1 MRKIIVLFLFFIIL
15 YGDFK
20 VLKVEFNGNKA
31 FSTKFLLEWINTKV
45 NAEYN
50 EYTLRH
56 DEFKLLQL
64 YRDNGFF
71 DVNIE
76 KYIKVNI
83 KLKGV
88 SIKFV
93 INENLHYPIKKIEF
107 IGCKSIIKDSL
118 DKFLKIKVGMP
129 YDALRAT
136 LSTYGMIDYYSTK
149 GFSYATIKDT
159 FLMLKGTGVIVKYYI
174 EEGDEVFIKKFEYE
188 NKTQIIESVIK
199 KYIDLKEGEI
209 YNPEKITSIKRK
221 LLNTYLFGRV
231 DVSTEG
237 LIEQKD
243 SVSIK
248 FVLHPA
254 QLLDINLGGGF
265 MSPEWIIGRISIIRK
280 GLFGG
285 EHRLK
290 IDAEPGLSIKGG
302 RKTNLSLAF
311 TSKDILWTPFD
322 LTFKYKFEEL
332 KKKFY
337 ENVNRIEAQLGYT
350 HSENKGGYFSYQWI
364 YTRDTT
370 NVFKLDQVQA
380 IYAEIDLRDN
390 SFDPKKGIRL
400 ITDLK
405 YGGAIRSGGS
415 FKSYNIRFAT
425 AMGFGKFVFEGYGA
439 TGKVYYKELPK
450 YIYLFYNDGVN
461 TLRTLGNYSFG
472 DIYDNYT
479 ERYYYDRFLSYNLQL
494 KYRIITGLYAIIFTD
509 GLYIDNLNNS
519 KGFGI
524 NYVSP
529 VGSVRLE
536 IGFGKD
542 RNGNNKF
549 DYIIA
554 IGGII

>member
-1 MRKIIVLFLFFIIL
+1 MRKIFILFLFFIVL
-15 YGDFK
+15 YGNFT
-20 VLKVEFNGNKA
+20 VLKVEFEGNKA

-45 NAEYN
+45 NTEYN

-71 DVNIE
+71 DVSID

-88 SIKFV
+88 SIKFL

-107 IGCKSIIKDSL
+107 IGCQSIEKDSL
-118 DKFLKIKVGMP
+118 EKFLKIKVGMP
-129 YDALRAT
+129 YDALRSA

-159 FLMLKGTGVIVKYYI
+159 FTMLKGTGVIVKYYI
-174 EEGDEVFIKKFEYE
+174 EEGEEVFIKDFEYE
-188 NKTQIIESVIK
+188 NKTKIRESVLK
-199 KYIDLKEGEI
+199 KYINITEGEI

-221 LLNTYLFGRV
+221 LLGTYLFGRV
-231 DVSTEG
+231 DVITDG

-243 SVSIK
+243 SVSVK
-248 FVLHPA
+248 FILHPA
-254 QLLDINLGGGF
+254 QLIDINLGGGF
-265 MSPEWIIGRISIIRK
+265 MSPEWIIGRISLTRK
-280 GLFGG
+280 GLLGG

-290 IDAEPGLSIKGG
+290 IDAEPGISIKTG
-302 RKTNLSLAF
+302 RKTNFSFAF
-311 TSKDILWTPFD
+311 TSKAILWTPFD

-337 ENVNRIEAQLGYT
+337 ESINRIEAQLGYT

-364 YTRDTT
+364 YTKDTT
-370 NVFKLDQVQA
+370 NALKLDQVQVL
-380 IYAEIDLRDN
+380 YSEIDFRDN
-390 SFDPKKGIRL
+390 SFDPKKGLRI

-405 YGGAIRSGGS
+405 YGGAIRTGGS
-415 FKSYNIRFAT
+415 FKSYNLRFAT
-425 AMGFGKFVFEGYGA
+425 AMGLGKFVLEGYCA

-450 YIYLFYNDGVN
+450 YMYLFYNDGVN
-461 TLRTLGNYSFG
+461 TLRCLGNYSFG
-472 DIYDNYT
+472 DIYDSYT
-479 ERYYYDRFLSYNLQL
+479 ERYYYNRFISYNLQF
-494 KYRIITGLYAIIFTD
+494 KFRIITGLYAIIFTD
-509 GLYIDNLNNS
+509 GLFLDKLYKS
-519 KGFGI
+519 TGFGV

-529 VGSVRLE
+529 VGPVRLE

-542 RNGNNKF
+542 RLGNNRF

>member
-1 MRKIIVLFLFFIIL
+1 MRKIIIFIIIFISL
-15 YGDFK
+15 YGNFT
-20 VLKVEFNGNKA
+20 VLKVEFEGNRA
-31 FSTKFLLEWINTKV
+31 FSTKFLLDWINTKV
-45 NAEYN
+45 NSEYN

-71 DVNIE
+71 DVSID

-107 IGCKSIIKDSL
+107 IGCQSIEKDSL
-118 DKFLKIKVGMP
+118 EKFLKIKVGMP
-129 YDALRAT
+129 YDALRSA

-149 GFSYATIKDT
+149 GFAYATIKDT
-159 FLMLKGTGVIVKYYI
+159 FTMLKGTGVIVKYFI
-174 EEGDEVFIKKFEYE
+174 EEGNEVFIKDFEYE
-188 NKTQIIESVIK
+188 NKTKIRESVVK
-199 KYIDLKEGEI
+199 KYINLKPGEI

-221 LLNTYLFGRV
+221 LLGTYLFGRV
-231 DVSTEG
+231 DVITDG

-243 SVSIK
+243 SVNVK

-254 QLLDINLGGGF
+254 QLMDINLGGGF
-265 MSPEWIIGRISIIRK
+265 MSPEWIIGKISLTKK

-290 IDAEPGLSIKGG
+290 IDAEPGISIKRG
-302 RKTNLSLAF
+302 RKTNFSFAF
-311 TSKDILWTPFD
+311 TSKEILWTPFD

-332 KKKFY
+332 KKQFY
-337 ENVNRIEAQLGYT
+337 ESVNRIEAQLGYT

-370 NVFKLDQVQA
+370 NALKLDQVQVL
-380 IYAEIDLRDN
+380 YTEIDFRDN
-390 SFDPKKGIRL
+390 SFDPKKGLRI

-405 YGGAIRSGGS
+405 YGGAIRTGGS
-415 FKSYNIRFAT
+415 FKSYNLRFAT
-425 AMGFGKFVFEGYGA
+425 AIGFGKFVVEGYGA
-439 TGKVYYKELPK
+439 TGKVFYKELPK
-450 YIYLFYNDGVN
+450 YMYLFYNDGVN
-461 TLRTLGNYSFG
+461 TLRCLGNYSFG
-472 DIYDNYT
+472 DIYDSYT
-479 ERYYYDRFLSYNLQL
+479 ERYYYNGFMSYNLQF
-494 KYRIITGLYAIIFTD
+494 KFRIITGLYAIIFTD
-509 GLYIDNLNNS
+509 GLYLDRLYKS
-519 KGFGI
+519 TGFGI

-529 VGSVRLE
+529 VGPVRLE

-542 RNGNNKF
+542 RFNNNKV